1 MSKLKSRRVVAGS
14 GRRGRIQPR
23 RRRIK
28 EPSSERKDF
37 IRKLADNTYL
47 LVDLTE
53 EDLKWIDGVEGY
65 DVFIR
70 EVFEEIGFNFDEFR
84 SYLRPGVCAVPSVF
98 AQEFYEIQ
106 DTLILTARDWTRK
119 GNEKDE
125 RLALKW
131 LTLAAKLE
139 NARSTTPPQPWD
151 RPYFGWSGQL
161 NWNNIVQDEWIRRP
175 RSRAEEFEGERTE
188 ASDSSG
194 TAPETSGQ

>member
-131 LTLAAKLE
+131 L
-139 NARSTTPPQPWD
+139 
-151 RPYFGWSGQL
+151 